1 MKKLFFVP
9 GVVVAL
15 SVAWSGCRPPP
26 LMSYPYFWDHP
37 TKKPPNADIAGTY
50 QVEKVRLSTELS
62 SSVREKDPLIK
73 LNTDGTA
80 IFTNVPIL
88 DGFGDRVTCRLTG
101 SAIWELH
108 SEFNSASGW
117 SVDFS
122 DYQPNL
128 KPAQHECN
136 RENSSWGML

>member
-1 MKKLFFVP
+1 M
-9 GVVVAL
+9 
-15 SVAWSGCRPPP
+15 
-26 LMSYPYFWDHP
+26 
-37 TKKPPNADIAGTY
+37 
-50 QVEKVRLSTELS
+50 EKVRLSTELS

-136 RENSSWGML
+136 RENSSWGMLVLSRHAPYRLYTVVGDPDSDEGVEFKKAAS